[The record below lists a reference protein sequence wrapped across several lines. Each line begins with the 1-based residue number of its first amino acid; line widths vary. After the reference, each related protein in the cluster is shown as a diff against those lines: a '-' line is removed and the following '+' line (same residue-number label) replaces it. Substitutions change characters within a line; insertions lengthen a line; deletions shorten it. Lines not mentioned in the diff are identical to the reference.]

1 MLDLS
6 RRTASDRIPF
16 DSRPRA
22 AVLDLLLS
30 AQQVEESYQFQDLP
44 DPRARVGDS
53 QRAVD
58 GSRHVERPD
67 QLTHARGVDSRHL
80 CQIHD
85 DRALPAP
92 KSARTSRRSARL
104 TGTRRGPSTRTM
116 IGLLEHSFKTVM
128 APSSP
133 GRTCAPG
140 QTVTVGSGDSSL
152 QGLATPSSLLIPK
165 GKTIEDTEM

>member
-6 RRTASDRIPF
+6 RRTASGIEYPF
-16 DSRPRA
+16 DSRPGV

-30 AQQVEESYQFQDLP
+30 AQQLEESYQFQNLP

-80 CQIHD
+80 
-85 DRALPAP
+85 LPGP
-92 KSARTSRRSARL
+92 RRSRAPRAEAAR
-104 TGTRRGPSTRTM
+104 
-116 IGLLEHSFKTVM
+116 GLLD
-128 APSSP
+128 A
-133 GRTCAPG
+133 AL
-140 QTVTVGSGDSSL
+140 D
-152 QGLATPSSLLIPK
+152 
-165 GKTIEDTEM
+165 